1 MRTATI
7 PRKHSPG
14 LPALDERRTLTVAEV
29 ADILVLRHELQRILG
44 TSGAAAVQMDV
55 RQGR

>member
-14 LPALDERRTLTVAEV
+14 LPALDERRTRTVAEV
-29 ADILVLRHELQRILG
+29 ADIVVLRHELERILG
-44 TSGAAAVQMDV
+44 KGGAPAVQMDV